1 MFPDVASFPV
11 NLQHR
16 RDSSFYL
23 CGEVCQFLSLPCSR
37 VYTPDTVPL
46 ANAWFLLLRFQTSE
60 ATFLD
65 GEEYLIR
72 MRLSHKV
79 SSASKAKAEGMHFGK
94 KSERPAILVTTET
107 VKSDFVKD
115 SQQYIQYLINE
126 VLRQTGLTT
135 NIVKGMAAF
144 DPLILFKRPM
154 EIALRHFDI
163 LYSTFSLRSWVSSAN
178 ESLCRDQYM
187 QLLDHLRTTYDP
199 DFDISSVSADLIEFL
214 SELEFLRNRSCLSY
228 LFKLCCLCATTV
240 SPTYPDV
247 TFGTISTAG
256 RHNRLTDVILP
267 SQSYVANVRDAVAF
281 CSNNGNLTKFIDF
294 SSSFGRSAFASDYD
308 PWTYVDNFGRS
319 KIYKS
324 LLASYRTALSTPQ
337 KTLVRSAPE
346 DQSSVADTSAVK
358 APSRTKRRKME
369 RRASRASSSSTAG
382 AIEPG
387 SSKD

>member
-11 NLQHR
+11 NFQQR

-23 CGEVCQFLSLPCSR
+23 CGEVCQFLSLLCSLA
-37 VYTPDTVPL
+37 YTPDTVPL

-65 GEEYLIR
+65 GEEYLV
-72 MRLSHKV
+72 RLRLFHKV
-79 SSASKAKAEGMHFGK
+79 SAASKAKAEGMHFGK
-94 KSERPAILVTTET
+94 KPERPAILATTET

-115 SQQYIQYLINE
+115 SQQYIQYLVIE

-144 DPLILFKRPM
+144 DPFILFKRPM
-154 EIALRHFDI
+154 DVALRHFDI
-163 LYSTFSLRSWVSSAN
+163 LYSTFSLRSWVSNAN

-187 QLLDHLRTTYDP
+187 QLLDHLHTAYDP
-199 DFDISSVSADLIEFL
+199 SFDISSVSADLIVFL
-214 SELEFLRNRSCLSY
+214 SELEFLRNRSCLFY
-228 LFKLCCLCATTV
+228 LFKLCCLCATSV
-240 SPTYPDV
+240 SPTYPDI
-247 TFGTISTAG
+247 TFAISTAG
-256 RHNRLTDVILP
+256 RHSRLTDVIFP

-281 CSNNGNLTKFIDF
+281 CSDDGNLAKFIDF
-294 SSSFGRSAFASDYD
+294 SSSFGRSAFAPDYD

-319 KIYKS
+319 KIYKP

-337 KTLVRSAPE
+337 KSLVRSAPE
-346 DQSSVADTSAVK
+346 DQCSVADMSAVK
-358 APSRTKRRKME
+358 APTSTKRRKME

-382 AIEPG
+382 ASEPG

>member
-1 MFPDVASFPV
+1 MVR
-11 NLQHR
+11 L
-16 RDSSFYL
+16 
-23 CGEVCQFLSLPCSR
+23 
-37 VYTPDTVPL
+37 
-46 ANAWFLLLRFQTSE
+46 
-60 ATFLD
+60 
-65 GEEYLIR
+65 
-72 MRLSHKV
+72 RLSHKV
-79 SSASKAKAEGMHFGK
+79 SAASRAKAEGMHFGK
-94 KSERPAILVTTET
+94 KSERPAILATTET

-144 DPLILFKRPM
+144 DPFILFKRPM
-154 EIALRHFDI
+154 DVALRHFDI
-163 LYSTFSLRSWVSSAN
+163 LYSTFSFRSWVSNAN

-187 QLLDHLRTTYDP
+187 QLFDHLRTAQDP
-199 DFDISSVSADLIEFL
+199 NFDISSVSADLIEFL
-214 SELEFLRNRSCLSY
+214 SELEFLRNRSCLFY
-228 LFKLCCLCATTV
+228 LFKLCCLCATSV

-256 RHNRLTDVILP
+256 RHSRLTDVILP
-267 SQSYVANVRDAVAF
+267 SQSYVPNVRDAVAF
-281 CSNNGNLTKFIDF
+281 CSDDGNLAKFIDF
-294 SSSFGRSAFASDYD
+294 SSSFGRSAFAPDYD

-337 KTLVRSAPE
+337 KSLVRSAPE
-346 DQSSVADTSAVK
+346 DHSSVADMSAVK
-358 APSRTKRRKME
+358 APTSTKRRKME

-382 AIEPG
+382 VSEPG

>member
-23 CGEVCQFLSLPCSR
+23 CGEVCQFLSLLCSR

-72 MRLSHKV
+72 LRLSHKV

-281 CSNNGNLTKFIDF
+281 CSDNGNLTNFIDF

-358 APSRTKRRKME
+358 APSSTKRRKME

-382 AIEPG
+382 ASEPG

>member
-23 CGEVCQFLSLPCSR
+23 CGEVCQFLSSLCSR

-72 MRLSHKV
+72 LRLSHKV

-94 KSERPAILVTTET
+94 KSERPAILATTET

-214 SELEFLRNRSCLSY
+214 SELEFLRNRSCLFY

-267 SQSYVANVRDAVAF
+267 SQSYVANVRGAVAF
-281 CSNNGNLTKFIDF
+281 CSDNGNLTKFIDF

-308 PWTYVDNFGRS
+308 PWT
-319 KIYKS
+319 
-324 LLASYRTALSTPQ
+324 
-337 KTLVRSAPE
+337 
-346 DQSSVADTSAVK
+346 
-358 APSRTKRRKME
+358 
-369 RRASRASSSSTAG
+369 
-382 AIEPG
+382 
-387 SSKD
+387 

>member
-1 MFPDVASFPV
+1 MFPDVASFPA

-23 CGEVCQFLSLPCSR
+23 CGEVCQFLSLLCSR

-72 MRLSHKV
+72 LRLSHKV

-94 KSERPAILVTTET
+94 KSERPAILVTTKT

-256 RHNRLTDVILP
+256 RHNRLIDVILP

-281 CSNNGNLTKFIDF
+281 CSDNGNLTKFIDF
-294 SSSFGRSAFASDYD
+294 SSSFGRSTFAADYD

-358 APSRTKRRKME
+358 APSSTKRRKME

-382 AIEPG
+382 ASEPG

>member
-23 CGEVCQFLSLPCSR
+23 CGEVCQFLSLLCSR
-37 VYTPDTVPL
+37 AYTPDTVPL

-65 GEEYLIR
+65 GQEYLVR
-72 MRLSHKV
+72 LRLSHKV
-79 SSASKAKAEGMHFGK
+79 SAASKAKAEGMHFGK
-94 KSERPAILVTTET
+94 KSERPAILATTET
-107 VKSDFVKD
+107 VKSDFIKD
-115 SQQYIQYLINE
+115 SQQYIQYLFNE
-126 VLRQTGLTT
+126 FLRQTGLTT

-144 DPLILFKRPM
+144 DPFILFKRPM
-154 EIALRHFDI
+154 DVALRHFDI
-163 LYSTFSLRSWVSSAN
+163 LYSTFSLRSWVSNAN

-187 QLLDHLRTTYDP
+187 QLLDHLRPIYDP
-199 DFDISSVSADLIEFL
+199 SFDISSVSADLFEFL
-214 SELEFLRNRSCLSY
+214 SELEFLRNRSCLFY
-228 LFKLCCLCATTV
+228 LFKLCCLCATSV

-281 CSNNGNLTKFIDF
+281 CSDNRNLAKFIDF
-294 SSSFGRSAFASDYD
+294 SSSFGRSAFAPDYD

-324 LLASYRTALSTPQ
+324 LLASYRTALSIPQ
-337 KTLVRSAPE
+337 KSLVRNARE
-346 DQSSVADTSAVK
+346 DQCSVADMSAVK
-358 APSRTKRRKME
+358 APSSTKRRRME

-382 AIEPG
+382 ASEPS

>member
-23 CGEVCQFLSLPCSR
+23 CGEVCQFLSLLCSR

-72 MRLSHKV
+72 LRLSHKV

-281 CSNNGNLTKFIDF
+281 CSDNGNLTKFIDF

-358 APSRTKRRKME
+358 ASSSTKRRKME

-382 AIEPG
+382 ASEPG

>member
-23 CGEVCQFLSLPCSR
+23 CGEVCQFLSLLCSR

-72 MRLSHKV
+72 LRLSHKV

-115 SQQYIQYLINE
+115 GQQYIQYLINE

-281 CSNNGNLTKFIDF
+281 CSDNGNLTKFIDF

-358 APSRTKRRKME
+358 APSSTKRRKME

-382 AIEPG
+382 ASEPG

>member
-23 CGEVCQFLSLPCSR
+23 CGEVCQFLSLLCSR

-72 MRLSHKV
+72 LRLSHKV

-267 SQSYVANVRDAVAF
+267 SQSYLANVRDAVAF
-281 CSNNGNLTKFIDF
+281 CSDNGNLTKFIDF

-358 APSRTKRRKME
+358 APSSTKRRKME

-382 AIEPG
+382 ASEPG

>member
-23 CGEVCQFLSLPCSR
+23 CGEVCQFLSLLCSR

-72 MRLSHKV
+72 LRLSHKV

-126 VLRQTGLTT
+126 VLRQTRLTT

-163 LYSTFSLRSWVSSAN
+163 LYSTFSLRSWVYSAN

-281 CSNNGNLTKFIDF
+281 CSDNGNLTKFIDF

-358 APSRTKRRKME
+358 TPSSTKRRKME

-382 AIEPG
+382 ASEPG

>member
-23 CGEVCQFLSLPCSR
+23 CGEVCQFLSLLCSR

-46 ANAWFLLLRFQTSE
+46 ANAWFPLLRFQTSE

-72 MRLSHKV
+72 LRLSHKV

-94 KSERPAILVTTET
+94 KSERPAVLVTTET

-199 DFDISSVSADLIEFL
+199 DFDKSSVSADLIEFL

-247 TFGTISTAG
+247 TSGTISTAG
-256 RHNRLTDVILP
+256 CHNRLTDVILP

-281 CSNNGNLTKFIDF
+281 CSDNGNLTKFIDF
-294 SSSFGRSAFASDYD
+294 SSSFGHSAFAFDYD

-324 LLASYRTALSTPQ
+324 LPASYRTALSTPQ

-358 APSRTKRRKME
+358 APSSTKRRKME

-382 AIEPG
+382 ASEPG

>member
-23 CGEVCQFLSLPCSR
+23 CGEVCQFLSSLCSR

-72 MRLSHKV
+72 LRLS
-79 SSASKAKAEGMHFGK
+79 
-94 KSERPAILVTTET
+94 TTET
-107 VKSDFVKD
+107 VKSDFIKD

-126 VLRQTGLTT
+126 ILRQTGLTT

-187 QLLDHLRTTYDP
+187 LLLDHLRTAYDP
-199 DFDISSVSADLIEFL
+199 DFDISSVSADLVEFL
-214 SELEFLRNRSCLSY
+214 SELEFLRSRSCLFY

-256 RHNRLTDVILP
+256 RRNRLTDVILP

-281 CSNNGNLTKFIDF
+281 CSDNGNLTKFIDF

-319 KIYKS
+319 KFYKS

-346 DQSSVADTSAVK
+346 DQSSVADSSAVK
-358 APSRTKRRKME
+358 APSSTKRRKME
-369 RRASRASSSSTAG
+369 RRASRASSSSTVG

>member
-23 CGEVCQFLSLPCSR
+23 CGEVCQFLSLLCSR

-72 MRLSHKV
+72 LRLSHKV

-163 LYSTFSLRSWVSSAN
+163 LYSTFSLSSWVSSAN

-228 LFKLCCLCATTV
+228 LFKLCCLCATTA

-281 CSNNGNLTKFIDF
+281 CSDNGNLSKFIDF

-358 APSRTKRRKME
+358 APSSTKRRKME

-382 AIEPG
+382 ASEPG

>member
-1 MFPDVASFPV
+1 MASFPV

-16 RDSSFYL
+16 RDSSFYF
-23 CGEVCQFLSLPCSR
+23 CGEVCQFLSLLCSR
-37 VYTPDTVPL
+37 AYTPDTVPL

-65 GEEYLIR
+65 GEEYLVR
-72 MRLSHKV
+72 VRLSHKV
-79 SSASKAKAEGMHFGK
+79 SAASKAKAEGMHFGK
-94 KSERPAILVTTET
+94 KSERPAILATTET

-115 SQQYIQYLINE
+115 SQQYIQYLVNE

-144 DPLILFKRPM
+144 DPFILFKRPM
-154 EIALRHFDI
+154 DVALRHFDI
-163 LYSTFSLRSWVSSAN
+163 LYSTFSLRSRVLSPFA
-178 ESLCRDQYM
+178 LLYM
-187 QLLDHLRTTYDP
+187 QLLDHQRTAYDP
-199 DFDISSVSADLIEFL
+199 SFDISSVSADLIEFL
-214 SELEFLRNRSCLSY
+214 SELEILRNRSCLFY
-228 LFKLCCLCATTV
+228 LFKLCCLRATSV

-256 RHNRLTDVILP
+256 RHSRLTDVILP
-267 SQSYVANVRDAVAF
+267 SQSFVANVRDAVAF
-281 CSNNGNLTKFIDF
+281 CSDYGNLAKFIDF
-294 SSSFGRSAFASDYD
+294 SSSFGRSAFAPDYD

-319 KIYKS
+319 KYYKS

-337 KTLVRSAPE
+337 KSLVRSAPE
-346 DQSSVADTSAVK
+346 DQCSVADMSAVK
-358 APSRTKRRKME
+358 APTSTKRRKME

-382 AIEPG
+382 ASEPG